1 MSTAKN
7 LCALFALWAGKDI
20 ARWRTSKGQVV
31 VHRSRRPGVVDAVDR
46 DDDGLWVV
54 VKYQNDD
61 IREYQD
67 KYFASAFVSM
77 SLSPDLGAK
86 IEREAGE
93 TYTRMFSDLSRKIES
108 GLCLERS
115 DLLWLGSGGHVQ
127 ELERYLLLQ
136 RQAAERKKQRWGL
149 ATIGA
154 FWRDAGMPERT
165 IEVTADVMRLESS
178 AIWTNR
184 GGAFADL
191 EKMQE
196 AEGCARN
203 AIACERKKRQDCALE
218 GEEPPPE
225 SYHPYNLLGR
235 IYSFLERPSDSEAA
249 FAKARQ
255 LGAPEAQMLSA
266 EKRGRNGRRRRNGQ
280 RPPSSRRRV
289 SPDSELPEEEVPF

>member
-1 MSTAKN
+1 MIVAKN
-7 LCALFALWAGKDI
+7 PCALFALWAGKDI
-20 ARWRTSKGQVV
+20 ARWRTSRNQTV
-31 VHRSRRPGVVDAVDR
+31 VHRGRGPGVVDEVDR

-54 VKYQNDD
+54 VSYQDD

-77 SLSPDLGAK
+77 SLSPDLNAQ

-93 TYTRMFSDLSRKIES
+93 RYTRLFDDLSGKIER
-108 GLCLERS
+108 GQLLEKS
-115 DLLWLGSGGHVQ
+115 NLLWLGAGGHVQ

-136 RQAAERKKQRWGL
+136 GDGWGG
-149 ATIGA
+149 AKIGA

-165 IEVTADVMRLESS
+165 IEATADVMRSEASS
-178 AIWTNR
+178 IWTTR
-184 GGAFADL
+184 GGAFADQ

-196 AEGCARN
+196 AMDCARR
-203 AIACERKKRQDCALE
+203 AIDCERRKAENCARR
-218 GEEPPPE
+218 GVKCPPE
-225 SYHPYNLLGR
+225 SYYPYNLLGR
-235 IYSFLERPSDSEAA
+235 IYGFLEQPSDSEAA

-266 EKRGRNGRRRRNGQ
+266 EKRGRNGRRRRDDQ

-289 SPDSELPEEEVPF
+289 GPDSEQPEEDVPF